1 MTSRRNFL
9 LGTASLGAVSRASE
23 SRAVG
28 PKGDPDDESLRP
40 LLAKSAYIFAGEV
53 VSVGD
58 RAIGCGNGPSLLEQS
73 CTFRVDEAIL
83 GARPEDDV
91 QVTIVRYSD
100 EPGPE
105 IKAGATLVLFLK
117 PFREWDGLGTPTNP
131 YVTTDKWFA
140 VQRRSRVLADTL
152 SRLAGPRG

>member
-9 LGTASLGAVSRASE
+9 LGTATLGAASWAAE
-23 SRAVG
+23 SQADE

-40 LLAKSAYIFAGEV
+40 LLVKSAYVFAGEV

-58 RAIGCGNGPSLLEQS
+58 KAIGCGSGPSLLEQS
-73 CTFRVDEAIL
+73 CTFRVDEAIR
-83 GARPEDDV
+83 GARPAEDV
-91 QVTIVRYSD
+91 QIAIVRYAD

-105 IKAGATLVLFLK
+105 IKAGVPLVLFLR
-117 PFREWDGLGTPTNP
+117 PFREGDGRGTPTNP

-140 VQRRSRVLADTL
+140 VQRRSRGLADTL
-152 SRLAGPRG
+152 GRLAGPRG